1 MPIIVKAK
9 KDESTDSIIRKF
21 KKKVL
26 NEDILT
32 EVRKREFHMSPS
44 VIRKEKKNE
53 IRRKKYVD
61 RLHRQA
67 ESNKK

>member
-1 MPIIVKAK
+1 MPIVVKAK

-44 VIRKEKKNE
+44 VVRKERKNE
-53 IRRKKYVD
+53 IKRKKYVD

-67 ESNKK
+67 ANKK

>member
-1 MPIIVKAK
+1 MPIVVKAK
-9 KDESTDSIIRKF
+9 KDESADSMIRKF

-32 EVRKREFHMSPS
+32 QVRKREFHASPS

-53 IRRKKYVD
+53 IKRKKYLE
-61 RLHRQA
+61 RLHRTA
-67 ESNKK
+67 GAKKK

>member
-1 MPIIVKAK
+1 MPIVVKAK
-9 KDESTDSIIRKF
+9 KDESTDSVIRKF

-32 EVRKREFHMSPS
+32 EVRKREFHQSPS
-44 VIRKEKKNE
+44 VLRKERKNE
-53 IRRKKYVD
+53 IKRKKYVE

-67 ESNKK
+67 ANKK

>member
-1 MPIIVKAK
+1 MPIVVKAK

-32 EVRKREFHMSPS
+32 EVRKREFHQSPS

-53 IRRKKYVD
+53 IKRKKYVD

-67 ESNKK
+67 ANKK

>member
-9 KDESTDSIIRKF
+9 KDESTDSVIRKF

-32 EVRKREFHMSPS
+32 EIRKREFHQSPS
-44 VIRKEKKNE
+44 MIRKEKKNE
-53 IRRKKYVD
+53 IKRKKYID

-67 ESNKK
+67 EHKK

>member
-1 MPIIVKAK
+1 MPIVVKAK

-32 EVRKREFHMSPS
+32 EIRKREFHQSPS

-67 ESNKK
+67 ESTKK

>member
-1 MPIIVKAK
+1 MPIVVKAK

-32 EVRKREFHMSPS
+32 EVRKREFHQSPS
-44 VIRKEKKNE
+44 VIRKERKNE

-61 RLHRQA
+61 RLHRSA
-67 ESNKK
+67 ESKKK

>member
-1 MPIIVKAK
+1 MPIVVKAK

-53 IRRKKYVD
+53 IKRKKYVE

-67 ESNKK
+67 ANKK